1 MDHFPDT
8 IDLLIAHWN
17 SSNFLP
23 FSFGIPKV
31 PLVVIWCLAMLL
43 DHFLKLE
50 AAQHDPI
57 SESIFD
63 SLQLGEK
70 FFGFFEQMTK
80 SMGISLHNYGKDQI
94 LLTLSDSFEIFR
106 NREKSFELG
115 EIFHSD
121 LLNGRPELK
130 LLLSVDK
137 INLNLGQIF
146 IQSLEERF
154 NLENKQKKN
163 DL

>member
-1 MDHFPDT
+1 MNNLYLNHFPDAV
-8 IDLLIAHWN
+8 DLLIAHWN

-70 FFGFFEQMTK
+70 FFGF
-80 SMGISLHNYGKDQI
+80 
-94 LLTLSDSFEIFR
+94 
-106 NREKSFELG
+106 
-115 EIFHSD
+115 
-121 LLNGRPELK
+121 
-130 LLLSVDK
+130 
-137 INLNLGQIF
+137 
-146 IQSLEERF
+146 LE
-154 NLENKQKKN
+154 
-163 DL
+163 